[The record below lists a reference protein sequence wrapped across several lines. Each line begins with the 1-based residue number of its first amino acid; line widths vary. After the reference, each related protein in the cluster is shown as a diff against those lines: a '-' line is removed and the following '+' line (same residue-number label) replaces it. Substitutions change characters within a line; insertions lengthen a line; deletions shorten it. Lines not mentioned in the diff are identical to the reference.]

1 MRIRC
6 FSFSE
11 FIKVISNLFYNFI
24 EFIILLFTFL
34 VICFALYKEYMIRQI
49 PYSNF
54 WDVLSV
60 FTRASPNDQTLAT
73 QTNKLGFLFLVSFF
87 TLETIFFQEILK
99 DPKEVLKPFQK
110 SVLFPFVL
118 RILDF
123 VDSSNSS
130 ILSFKLI
137 FSSSDFSSERILLW
151 IYFPKDHFLFCH
163 FQKTMCHTFSYHL
176 FYKLTLTAQKIK
188 FFIKDFFSKCHLIR
202 RKLRIWSRLLKK
214 SLMKN
219 FIFCAVSTK
228 TGIFEGTFFW
238 SGVFKFQK

>member
-49 PYSNF
+49 PYSKF

-87 TLETIFFQEILK
+87 YVGNYLLSRDTKRSKRSLETFPKVSAFSFCVK
-99 DPKEVLKPFQK
+99 DFR
-110 SVLFPFVL
+110 FCRFVKF
-118 RILDF
+118 I
-123 VDSSNSS
+123 N
-130 ILSFKLI
+130 LI
-137 FSSSDFSSERILLW
+137 F
-151 IYFPKDHFLFCH
+151 
-163 FQKTMCHTFSYHL
+163 
-176 FYKLTLTAQKIK
+176 
-188 FFIKDFFSKCHLIR
+188 
-202 RKLRIWSRLLKK
+202 
-214 SLMKN
+214 
-219 FIFCAVSTK
+219 
-228 TGIFEGTFFW
+228 
-238 SGVFKFQK
+238 